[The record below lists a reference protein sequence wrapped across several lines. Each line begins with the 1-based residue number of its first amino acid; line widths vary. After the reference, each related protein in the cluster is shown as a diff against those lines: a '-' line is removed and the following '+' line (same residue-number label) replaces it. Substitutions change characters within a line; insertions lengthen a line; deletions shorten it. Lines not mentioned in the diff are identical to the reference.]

1 MKICECL
8 RLKLHLA
15 VSPSD
20 PNRFAQL
27 TGDVALE
34 DLQGSSENQGMNGE
48 ICEICEIRYQMVP
61 ENVEKH

>member
-1 MKICECL
+1 MRCL

-20 PNRFAQL
+20 PNRFARL

-48 ICEICEIRYQMVP
+48 ICEICEIRYQMVR